1 MKLLYVTA
9 YVLRFIECV
18 KPRVSKVTGPITV
31 NELSKAQTLWIQSCQ
46 LSTYSK
52 EIKNLKNNPTSN
64 KRLPLV
70 RQLQLF
76 LDSSSL
82 LRCGGRIHN
91 ALIGRHAKLPY
102 LLPTKHRLTTL
113 IVHAAH
119 ANQLHGGVQSTV
131 TALRQHYWIPAAR
144 RVVGSLLKK
153 CVVCCRV
160 VGKPFSVPDPPPL
173 PQARVEEGPPFN
185 VTGVDFTGAMYVK
198 NEGSSGESKVYVC
211 LFTCAST
218 RAVHLEVVTNLP
230 EETFL
235 QAFPGLLHE
244 DHYLE

>member
-1 MKLLYVTA
+1 MLSCQNLIPCSLTFCSFNPYLLFKFLIF

-70 RQLQLF
+70 RQLRLF

-91 ALIGRHAKLPY
+91 APIGRHAKFPY

-119 ANQLHGGVQSTV
+119 ANQLHGGV
-131 TALRQHYWIPAAR
+131 H
-144 RVVGSLLKK
+144 RVPSLPCANAIGFQQL
-153 CVVCCRV
+153 
-160 VGKPFSVPDPPPL
+160 
-173 PQARVEEGPPFN
+173 VEW
-185 VTGVDFTGAMYVK
+185 
-198 NEGSSGESKVYVC
+198 
-211 LFTCAST
+211 
-218 RAVHLEVVTNLP
+218 LEV
-230 EETFL
+230 
-235 QAFPGLLHE
+235 
-244 DHYLE
+244 Y